1 MTAPFDPVVAA
12 LGVKALV
19 EARRA
24 IAQAKS
30 ASTRAMTPG
39 PMGPQGD
46 KGERGDKGDTG
57 ARGPKGEPG
66 KDGEPGPAGKDGK
79 DGQQGERGE
88 RGEQGPKGDTP
99 AHEWIGTG
107 LRFEKPDGTW
117 GETVELRGPKGAKG
131 SAGSSGGGGRAT
143 FDPSTLP
150 AASDQIPSEILIEQD
165 GKLVR
170 ATWAQFT
177 GWMGSVTPVVTSSLM
192 SEDGNVIV
200 TENGQAISA
209 DE

>member
-1 MTAPFDPVVAA
+1 MAAPFDPVVAA
-12 LGVKALV
+12 LGVKALI

-39 PMGPQGD
+39 PVGPQGD

-57 ARGPKGEPG
+57 ERGPKGEPG

-79 DGQQGERGE
+79 DGQQGEPGE
-88 RGEQGPKGDTP
+88 RGPKGDTP
-99 AHEWIGTG
+99 DHEWVGTA

-117 GETVELRGPKGAKG
+117 GDAVDLRGPKGAKG
-131 SAGSSGGGGRAT
+131 PARSSGGGGGRAA

-150 AASDQIPSEILIEQD
+150 AASDSLIPSEV
-165 GKLVR
+165 LVQQNGQWVR
-170 ATWAQFT
+170 MPWAQIVGLIGGGVGTTVNGEF
-177 GWMGSVTPVVTSSLM
+177 VTV
-192 SEDGNVIV
+192 
-200 TENGQAISA
+200 NG
-209 DE
+209 ETVYVNGE